1 MPSEKLRFLV
11 DENISRTASRAL
23 IDAGYDALVLKT
35 ADPGL
40 DDEAIIS
47 KSASEG
53 RIIITQDHDFG
64 FLVFNQNLEPY
75 SVLLIRLYDDNT
87 PDRQKAIIFQ
97 AIEFIKTQGL
107 ELGGNFLVFDGD
119 RMRVRIF
126 KEQR

>member
-23 IDAGYDALVLKT
+23 IDAGYDVLVLKT

-53 RIIITQDHDFG
+53 RIFIIIVIADHVNEFAGAVERACKLKKNFRDRFFSKLKNVYLIKKH
-64 FLVFNQNLEPY
+64 FLESHLRDTNDNQ
-75 SVLLIRLYDDNT
+75 ITCKD
-87 PDRQKAIIFQ
+87 Q
-97 AIEFIKTQGL
+97 
-107 ELGGNFLVFDGD
+107 
-119 RMRVRIF
+119 
-126 KEQR
+126 